1 VTGFTDPHLE
11 KANENGGAS
20 PAHYRPTVRARA
32 FERGAA
38 SDEGVVMAP
47 SDGFTYV

>member
-20 PAHYRPTVRARA
+20 PAQQSTVRARA
-32 FERGAA
+32 VERGAA
-38 SDEGVVMAP
+38 SDDGLVMAP
-47 SDGFTYV
+47 SDGLTYV